1 MDKRNFVKYKIPYL
15 EWTIFIFVGSSV
27 WSSVTS
33 AQLPSKAE
41 VISSMVNVNAYWI
54 NGHLD
59 PGDWEWNRAAYF
71 TGNMGLYQAYPDP
84 VYLDYALKWADQND
98 WGLKGGPLT
107 RFADNQCIGQTYL
120 DLYEIEK
127 DPAMIEDIQTSI
139 ENMVL
144 SEKKDDWYW
153 IDAFY
158 MAMPVFARL
167 GVLNGDDAYFEK
179 MYDLYAD
186 TKFRRGLFDE
196 SFGLWFRDENY
207 DPPYQTPNG
216 KNCYWSRGN
225 GWVFAAHVRVL
236 QHLPG
241 DDPHRAEYISTF
253 QVMAATL
260 KEVQRP
266 DGFWNVSLADPDD
279 FGGPETSG
287 TAFFTYGMAWG
298 INNRLLDSATYYPVV
313 EKAWTGLVSTAVH
326 PDGKLGYV
334 QLVGKEPASSQPVTY
349 ESTADFGV
357 GAFLLAGTEV
367 YKMAGGEWVTPPV
380 SADNIALNRLHDFSD
395 QQTDNLAVNAVD
407 GDALTRWSARYF
419 PQWIEIDM
427 GGLYRIYRTEIVPY
441 QNRAY
446 QYMISGKENAG
457 DDDSLLVDRRDNQT
471 GGSVLTDTLDNVI
484 ARYLKLTVTG
494 CHDYTG
500 DWVSLMEFR
509 VFGGPATGTQPM
521 MVTSH
526 ARLYPNPASRYVWIE
541 LDPVPE
547 GVIYIGI
554 INSMGKTMLEKRFA
568 RESYSRTLTEMID
581 LSGFESG
588 MYVLTI
594 RAGRFYKTE
603 KLIINT
609 ICNR

>member
-1 MDKRNFVKYKIPYL
+1 MDKKTFVKYKIRYL
-15 EWTIFIFVGSSV
+15 EWTILIFVGSSV

-33 AQLPSKAE
+33 AQLPSKA
-41 VISSMVNVNAYWI
+41 VVFSTMVRVNAYWI

-71 TGNMGLYQAYPDP
+71 TGNMALQQAYPDP
-84 VYLDYALKWADQND
+84 VYLNYALKWAEQNN
-98 WGLKGGPLT
+98 WELKGGALT
-107 RFADNQCIGQTYL
+107 RLADNQCIGQTYL
-120 DLYEIEK
+120 DLYELEK
-127 DPAMIEDIQTSI
+127 DPARIEAIQTSI
-139 ENMVL
+139 ENMVQ

-158 MAMPVFARL
+158 MAMPVFTRL
-167 GVLNGDDAYFEK
+167 GVLNVDDACFEK
-179 MYDLYAD
+179 MYELYED
-186 TKFRRGLFDE
+186 TKIRRGLFDE
-196 SFGLWFRDENY
+196 AFGLWFRDENY

-225 GWVFAAHVRVL
+225 GWVFAALVRVL

-241 DDPHRAEYISTF
+241 DDPHLAEYISTF
-253 QVMAATL
+253 QAMASTL

-287 TAFFTYGMAWG
+287 TGFFTYGMAWG
-298 INNRLLDSATYYPVV
+298 INNRILDSATYFPVV
-313 EKAWTGLVSTAVH
+313 EKAWNGLVSTAVH

-334 QLVGKEPASSQPVTY
+334 QQVGKEPASSQPVTF

-367 YKMAGGEWVTPPV
+367 YKMAPGEWVTPPDPG
-380 SADNIALNRLHDFSD
+380 DNIALNGLHDFSD
-395 QQTDNLAVNAVD
+395 QQTDNLAVNVVD

-419 PQWIEIDM
+419 PQWIEVDL
-427 GGLYRIYRTEIVPY
+427 GRLYRIYRTEIIPY

-446 QYMISGKENAG
+446 QYMISGKEQSG
-457 DDDSLLVDRRDNQT
+457 DDDTLLVDRRDNKQ
-471 GGSVLTDTLDNVI
+471 GGSVLTDTLDSVI
-484 ARYLKLTVTG
+484 ARYLKLSVTG

-509 VFGGPATGTQPM
+509 VFGGLATGTWPM
-521 MVTSH
+521 EIACR
-526 ARLYPNPASRYVWIE
+526 ARLFPNPASRYVRIE
-541 LDPVPE
+541 LDPVPA
-547 GVIYIGI
+547 GVIQIGI
-554 INSMGKTMLEKRFA
+554 INANGKTMLEKRFT
-568 RESYSRTLTEMID
+568 RDSYSGALTETID

-588 MYVLTI
+588 IYFLTI
-594 RAGRFYKTE
+594 RNGRFEETE
-603 KLIINT
+603 KLIIK
-609 ICNR
+609 

>member
-1 MDKRNFVKYKIPYL
+1 MAKKNFVKYKIPYL
-15 EWTIFIFVGSSV
+15 EWTILIFIGSSV

-41 VISSMVNVNAYWI
+41 VINIMVNVNAYWI
-54 NGHLD
+54 NSHLD

-71 TGNMGLYQAYPDP
+71 TGNMALYQAYPDP
-84 VYLDYALKWADQND
+84 VYLDYALRWADQND
-98 WGLKGGPLT
+98 WGLKGGGLT
-107 RFADNQCIGQTYL
+107 RHADNQCIGQTYL
-120 DLYEIEK
+120 DLYAVEK
-127 DPAMIEDIQTSI
+127 DPAMIGDIQTSI

-153 IDAFY
+153 IDAFF
-158 MAMPVFARL
+158 MAMPVFTRL

-179 MYDLYAD
+179 MYELYQD
-186 TKFRRGLFDE
+186 TKIRRGLFDE
-196 SFGLWFRDENY
+196 AFGLWFRDENY

-241 DDPHRAEYISTF
+241 DDPHRDEYISTF
-253 QVMAATL
+253 QAMATAL

-266 DGFWNVSLADPDD
+266 DGFWNVSLADPEDY
-279 FGGPETSG
+279 GGPETSG
-287 TAFFTYGMAWG
+287 TSFFTYGMAWG

-313 EKAWTGLVSTAVH
+313 EKAWNGLVSTAVH
-326 PDGKLGYV
+326 PGGKLGYV
-334 QLVGKEPASSQPVTY
+334 QQVGKEPASSQPVTY

-357 GAFLLAGTEV
+357 GAFLLAGTQV
-367 YKMAGGEWVTPPV
+367 YRMAGGEWVIPPDPG
-380 SADNIALNRLHDFSD
+380 DNIALNRLYDFSD
-395 QQTDNLAVNAVD
+395 QQTDNRAVNVVD
-407 GDALTRWSARYF
+407 GDALTRWSAMYF

-427 GGLYRIYRTEIVPY
+427 GGLYRISRTEIIPY

-457 DDDSLLVDRRDNQT
+457 DDYTLLVDRQDNQT
-471 GGSVLTDTLDNVI
+471 GGSVLTDTLDDVP

-500 DWVSLMEFR
+500 DWVSIMEFR
-509 VFGGPATGTQPM
+509 AFGGPATGIRPTRAA
-521 MVTSH
+521 SRS
-526 ARLYPNPASRYVWIE
+526 RLFPNPAGRYVRIE

-547 GVIYIGI
+547 GVIHIEI
-554 INSMGKTMLEKRFA
+554 INPLGKIVLIKRIA
-568 RESYSRTLTEMID
+568 HEPPSRTLTEMID

-588 MYVLTI
+588 IYFLTI
-594 RAGRFYKTE
+594 RTGRFEETQ
-603 KLIINT
+603 KLIIK
-609 ICNR
+609 